1 LTERPDGAAR
11 RNALVVRGGWEGH
24 SPREA
29 TDSFLPFLNE
39 EGYDVHTSGTLDAYA
54 DPDLMAGT
62 DLIVQCW
69 TQGTISREQ
78 LAGLSEAITAGT
90 GFAGWHGGI
99 ADSFRNSSDYLHLV
113 GGQFACHP
121 GGFVDYAIEVSAEG
135 RGHPI
140 VEGFTKVEVHT
151 EQYWVLADAYS
162 QVLATTTLPSRP
174 GDPWRDAVV
183 SPAVWARRWGAGRI
197 VVCTVGHRLEDLDV
211 PEIRAIVERGMT
223 WASR

>member
-1 LTERPDGAAR
+1 MTR
-11 RNALVVRGGWEGH
+11 RNALVVRGGWDGH

-29 TDSFLPFLNE
+29 TDSFLPFLNA
-39 EGYDVHTSGTLDAYA
+39 EGYEVHTSGTLDSYA

-78 LAGLSEAITAGT
+78 LAGLRKAISSGT

-140 VEGFTKVEVHT
+140 VEGFTKVEMHT

-162 QVLATTTLPSRP
+162 QVLATTTLLSRP
-174 GDPWRDAVV
+174 GDPWRDAVIC
-183 SPAVWARRWGAGRI
+183 PAVWTRQWAAGRI
-197 VVCTVGHRLEDLDV
+197 FVCTVGHRLEDLDV